1 MKSKTRL
8 KTVIQFYMIYLYYP
22 KRNDE
27 DWISVQQKE
36 IKRLQAKNVELSRKR
51 QKIMNEK
58 DDIRLARVEIKSLKE
73 LNQKLTDSNEGTV
86 LYYYSRNNVLKDN
99 FLVNFI

>member
-1 MKSKTRL
+1 MNSYTLWTWNFTKNEDKNPTKDS
-8 KTVIQFYMIYLYYP
+8 QFYMIYLYYP
-22 KRNDE
+22 KRNEE

-51 QKIMNEK
+51 QKMMNEK

-73 LNQKLTDSNEGTV
+73 LNQKLTDSNEGMV
-86 LYYYSRNNVLKDN
+86 LYYLQ
-99 FLVNFI
+99 